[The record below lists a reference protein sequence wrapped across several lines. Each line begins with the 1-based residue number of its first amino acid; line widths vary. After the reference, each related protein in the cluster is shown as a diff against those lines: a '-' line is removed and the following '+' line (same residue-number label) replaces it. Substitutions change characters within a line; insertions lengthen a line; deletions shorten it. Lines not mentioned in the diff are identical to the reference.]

1 MRRDEASRL
10 RKLPGYSSRTRHLHR
25 SRLLMQQGI
34 AHAPGTCTAVGCLC
48 SRVLLTRPAPS
59 PRSAAYAAGYCS
71 RTRHLHRSRP
81 LTQQGIAH
89 APAAPAPQSAAYAAG
104 YCSRTRQL
112 TQPVRR
118 IVLLIAQ
125 LKERM
130 IDAALRRRSLVGV
143 ILEERLRSFV
153 VGLALRRA
161 GRREH

>member
-1 MRRDEASRL
+1 MRRVGCVSCRV
-10 RKLPGYSSRTRHLHR
+10 
-25 SRLLMQQGI
+25 I

-48 SRVLLTRPAPS
+48 SRVLLTRP
-59 PRSAAYAAGYCS
+59 
-71 RTRHLHRSRP
+71 
-81 LTQQGIAH
+81 
-89 APAAPAPQSAAYAAG
+89 APAPQSAAYAAG